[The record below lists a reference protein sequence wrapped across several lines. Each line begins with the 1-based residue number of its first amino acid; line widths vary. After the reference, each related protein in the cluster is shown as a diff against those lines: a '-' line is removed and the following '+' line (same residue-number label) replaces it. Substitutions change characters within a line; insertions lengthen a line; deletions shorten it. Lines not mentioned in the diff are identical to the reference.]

1 MERDPE
7 GVARGGMWNVERE
20 MLSGQDI
27 GRWQEGTYCMM
38 AGFARRCAD
47 AVEFPVFRRGVPD
60 DGR

>member
-1 MERDPE
+1 
-7 GVARGGMWNVERE
+7 MWNVERE